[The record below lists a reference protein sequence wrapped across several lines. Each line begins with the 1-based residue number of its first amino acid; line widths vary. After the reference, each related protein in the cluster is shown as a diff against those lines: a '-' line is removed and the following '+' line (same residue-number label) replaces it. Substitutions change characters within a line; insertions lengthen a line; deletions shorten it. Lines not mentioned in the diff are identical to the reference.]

1 MMTSSPTQTSGGKP
15 FCMEPQNS
23 SACGAGFFLNKHSM
37 KFEPCPDGKFVVPWW
52 HFINLPSRKW
62 EVATTFGCLLWWNG
76 FFRGLWVRSLY
87 HQYPKC
93 THGMF
98 GTVGRGGITS
108 HSFSSMK
115 SKRRCHNLQSNPIGI
130 YQRITPLQTRT
141 TCYQGKTWR
150 LTKTIILPGWIFFQ
164 GSEDAFRFV
173 TNFRPRSKL
182 VYFIRCRLC
191 WFLQTGLGKPLHCDT
206 RRTKLVN
213 KGFTRIYV
221 CVVTY
226 YFID

>member
-1 MMTSSPTQTSGGKP
+1 MLSQLAKQSLWNISA
-15 FCMEPQNS
+15 NS
-23 SACGAGFFLNKHSM
+23 SIADENYQ
-37 KFEPCPDGKFVVPWW
+37 
-52 HFINLPSRKW
+52 NQRK
-62 EVATTFGCLLWWNG
+62 TL
-76 FFRGLWVRSLY
+76 
-87 HQYPKC
+87 
-93 THGMF
+93 
-98 GTVGRGGITS
+98 
-108 HSFSSMK
+108 
-115 SKRRCHNLQSNPIGI
+115 
-130 YQRITPLQTRT
+130 
-141 TCYQGKTWR
+141 R
-150 LTKTIILPGWIFFQ
+150 LIKKIVLPGWISFK

-226 YFID
+226 YFICLEIKQFFSLVPRYYGFSLLQTLNLLPTVSAITGVDYIQFYYD

>member
-1 MMTSSPTQTSGGKP
+1 MMTSSPTHTSGGKP

-93 THGMF
+93 AHGMF
-98 GTVGRGGITS
+98 GTVGRGGGITS

-130 YQRITPLQTRT
+130 YQRITLLQTRT
-141 TCYQGKTWR
+141 TCYQGKTLR
-150 LTKTIILPGWIFFQ
+150 LTKKIILSGWIFFLRIWRHFSFCNELQ
-164 GSEDAFRFV
+164 AEIKTCLFYSLPSLLISADWFR
-173 TNFRPRSKL
+173 
-182 VYFIRCRLC
+182 
-191 WFLQTGLGKPLHCDT
+191 
-206 RRTKLVN
+206 
-213 KGFTRIYV
+213 
-221 CVVTY
+221 
-226 YFID
+226 